1 MSLGEAAA
9 EGDCCDSFEVAVESW
24 PSGIWVTDSNTEKRR
39 KEKPLKFRRAENL
52 MTSRGYLGEDR
63 LARARDSLVSSP
75 NQKCFE
81 VRTSSRQKI
90 DDDSGSADSGEKR
103 FKFSDLMFTAARICS
118 LHSTAAGIGFKYQ
131 IGTDIYLACCV

>member
-9 EGDCCDSFEVAVESW
+9 EGDCWCDSFEVADVESW

-63 LARARDSLVSSP
+63 LARAPRSFPPQIKSVS
-75 NQKCFE
+75 KFE
-81 VRTSSRQKI
+81 RPR
-90 DDDSGSADSGEKR
+90 GR
-103 FKFSDLMFTAARICS
+103 N
-118 LHSTAAGIGFKYQ
+118 
-131 IGTDIYLACCV
+131 